1 MYNLINK
8 LGWDNLRKRVNVIS
22 GIREGGVSV
31 IRYIR
36 ESLCTFFFLNLG
48 VGRIDPIFSDLCMIW
63 ANTYPTKAINE

>member
-1 MYNLINK
+1 MRQSEKACQRNFRNQ
-8 LGWDNLRKRVNVIS
+8 R
-22 GIREGGVSV
+22 GGVSV